1 MEMPTKTPAAPV
13 LTACGRCWVCQ
24 APRVVTCL
32 EATLEHDRIDRDARE
47 AAEHDR
53 SEFGHRDP
61 MTHLRDG
68 HGLRDWMSE
77 RQALHACQCDPS
89 CDSTFVRR
97 PDSCDPCDSAR
108 EVIDE
113 LRCAWARFLTTY
125 AAEFS
130 RLKG

>member
-1 MEMPTKTPAAPV
+1 MQTPTKPAATPV

-53 SEFGHRDP
+53 SEFGHPDP

-77 RQALHACQCDPS
+77 RLARGVRCTCERN
-89 CDSTFVRR
+89 CVRVFVRR
-97 PDSCDPCDSAR
+97 PDECEPCDSSR
-108 EVIDE
+108 DE
-113 LRCAWARFLTTY
+113 IEALRCAWARFLTTY
-125 AAEFS
+125 SAAFAA
-130 RLKG
+130 KG